1 MLELAKEN
9 IAKRIPQNSLKKILQ
24 KKTMELSRAEKREN
38 GSKICRQN
46 CKGGKSANEC
56 NSCKKTLCNKCIGK
70 KKEEEE
76 EKREFFGTN
85 ASVLSYNNVGRF
97 HFYRGL
103 LTSIPSLRGHDLA
116 VPATVRAQSP
126 LLDGSGKSALAKES
140 RNVFQAGAD
149 NVDKY

>member
-1 MLELAKEN
+1 MLYKEDKCNISRLNFLLKLSEELAKEN

-76 EKREFFGTN
+76 EKRE
-85 ASVLSYNNVGRF
+85 LC
-97 HFYRGL
+97 
-103 LTSIPSLRGHDLA
+103 
-116 VPATVRAQSP
+116 
-126 LLDGSGKSALAKES
+126 
-140 RNVFQAGAD
+140 
-149 NVDKY
+149 